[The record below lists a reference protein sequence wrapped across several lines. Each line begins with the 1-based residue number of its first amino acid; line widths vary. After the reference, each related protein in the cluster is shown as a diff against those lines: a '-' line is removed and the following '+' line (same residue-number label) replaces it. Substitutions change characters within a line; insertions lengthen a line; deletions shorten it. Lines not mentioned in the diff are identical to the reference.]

1 MDGENGSGVL
11 DPAAETDSG
20 KDATPS
26 KLEQEFYAVSKKWRK
41 QINYLQSQI
50 ISQRNITVLERES
63 HALEECMKEL
73 TYVQEALENIQSST
87 VEKMILYGKFED
99 MSREANQILQQVG
112 QTVREL
118 RVKEDEER
126 HSVCS
131 SRSHRSRNSHKTKG
145 SKLSHSSVA
154 STSSSAR
161 LRRLDLEEEIAT
173 LRVKMN
179 LADEREQLDK
189 ANRLALNEVE
199 RRKLEIEKEE
209 QRLMKEIE
217 VSKEKFKLKEQL
229 AEKEARVE
237 ACARFENDGMPVI
250 LDDGDQSKATQEH
263 IEKFLRSQA
272 ELSEP
277 PENDKPT
284 SQVTPKIPETHQDNP
299 TAPPNSL
306 KPQLD
311 PSIPAYVPNTTTV
324 PASLQA
330 QLDHVTA
337 ANIQDDP
344 PSVPN
349 GTAKPD
355 LVQVQLSTIAK
366 LLEIQDQN
374 RLPLPEPGVFS
385 GDPLKY
391 TMWVKAFETL
401 IESRAIKPRERLHF
415 LGKYV
420 SGEAKEVVN
429 GFMLLDGEDAY
440 QKAKEMLAKR
450 FGDPFTIATA
460 FRRKLDEW
468 KQIVPNDAIGLRKYT
483 DFLVQCATAMK
494 KVSGLNVLNDIQEN
508 HKMVAKLPKW
518 LSTRWARVVYKTKE
532 EKKGF
537 PIFSEFVEFLVT
549 ESNIACDPVNVKFN
563 RNNDENKRLK
573 DTRKPDPSHLKYTPR
588 PSPGGIRS
596 FATKSENNNP
606 KKPATNPCQLCKANH
621 HLDAWKG
628 SVKWLLRKERSLH
641 ETRDFALVAWSK
653 ATCQSNVRNGENVIP
668 AESFT
673 PPHYMVISRRTQTTK
688 ILVIHPVKK
697 LPILQQS
704 TAPRHAL

>member
-1 MDGENGSGVL
+1 MRNSNMDGENGSGVL
-11 DPAAETDSG
+11 DPPAETIPG
-20 KDATPS
+20 KDTTPS

-63 HALEECMKEL
+63 LALEECMKEL
-73 TYVQEALENIQSST
+73 TSVQEALENIQSST

-118 RVKEDEER
+118 RVKEDEDR

-131 SRSHRSRNSHKTKG
+131 SRSRRSRNSHKTKG
-145 SKLSHSSVA
+145 SKLSHSSIA

-179 LADEREQLDK
+179 LADEREQLAK

-199 RRKLEIEKEE
+199 KRKLEIEREE
-209 QRLMKEIE
+209 QQLMKEIE
-217 VSKEKFKLKEQL
+217 ISKEKFKLKEQL

-237 ACARFENDGMPVI
+237 ACTRFENDGISVI
-250 LDDGDQSKATQEH
+250 LDDGDQSNATQEH
-263 IEKFLRSQA
+263 IEKFLQ
-272 ELSEP
+272 
-277 PENDKPT
+277 
-284 SQVTPKIPETHQDNP
+284 SQVELLDPSNIENERPTLQITPKAPETHQDPP
-299 TAPPNSL
+299 TAPPISSNP
-306 KPQLD
+306 KLD
-311 PSIPAYVPNTTTV
+311 PSIPAYIPSTTTV
-324 PASLQA
+324 PASLPA
-330 QLDHVTA
+330 HLDNETS
-337 ANIQDDP
+337 ANNQDDL
-344 PSVPN
+344 PSVPT
-349 GTAKPD
+349 GAPTPD
-355 LVQVQLSTIAK
+355 LMQVQLSTIAK

-385 GDPLKY
+385 GDRLKY
-391 TMWVKAFETL
+391 TMWIKAFETL
-401 IESRAIKPRERLHF
+401 IESRAIRPRERLHF

-460 FRRKLDEW
+460 FRKKLDEW

-537 PIFSEFVEFLVT
+537 PTFSEFVEFLVT

-588 PSPGGIRS
+588 PSPGVRN
-596 FATKSENNNP
+596 FATRSENNNP
-606 KKPATNPCQLCKANH
+606 EKPATNPCQLCKANH
-621 HLDAWKG
+621 HLDACERFREMG
-628 SVKWLLRKERSLH
+628 IKERKKF
-641 ETRDFALVAWSK
+641 TRDKGLCFSCLEQGHLSK
-653 ATCQSNVRNGENVIP
+653 QCKKRRKCDTCGS
-668 AESFT
+668 
-673 PPHYMVISRRTQTTK
+673 PHLITW
-688 ILVIHPVKK
+688 
-697 LPILQQS
+697 
-704 TAPRHAL
+704 